1 MAIRKVEHRG
11 DLLSRTVDK
20 LPKYDT
26 IAGVVGKEPD
36 TGHTAKTV
44 AANVERLRT
53 AQNMNYKQLS
63 ERLQSEANW
72 SINAVGIRRIESG
85 ERRVTPDDLV
95 ALAVA
100 LDVSPATLLMP
111 PNVDMADPVRVTG
124 LADPAAAIG
133 VWEWLRGPPG
143 PPRSVR
149 RSAWNTWPRWEQEQI
164 LGQFAAEGSLSAT
177 VEAREV
183 GLDGDD

>member
-1 MAIRKVEHRG
+1 
-11 DLLSRTVDK
+11 
-20 LPKYDT
+20 
-26 IAGVVGKEPD
+26 
-36 TGHTAKTV
+36 
-44 AANVERLRT
+44 
-53 AQNMNYKQLS
+53 MNYKQLS
-63 ERLQSEANW
+63 ERLQSKANW

-133 VWEWLRGPPG
+133 VWEWLRG
-143 PPRSVR
+143 R
-149 RSAWNTWPRWEQEQI
+149 
-164 LGQFAAEGSLSAT
+164 L
-177 VEAREV
+177 ARPV
-183 GLDGDD
+183 